1 MKNTRVIKYLFSA
14 FFVVLAAA
22 SCKNGDGA
30 VTASGTFEA
39 DEVTVSAEVS
49 GKLLSFSVREGA
61 EVRAGEVLG
70 QVDSV
75 SLYLT
80 RLQLEQEIAALESSR
95 PDTAAQLDVMRIQL
109 ENARHELDR
118 LSRLL
123 ESDAATQKQYDDTE
137 ASVTVLEKQL
147 ISTESSLKRSL
158 AGIEARIAGL
168 KIQMEQTDDML
179 ARCRIV
185 SPVDGTVLSR
195 YAHAGELAS
204 AGKPLFKVADL
215 KHMFLRAYFTSGQLK
230 DVALGQEVAVTAD
243 FGGGKVREYAGKV
256 SWISAKSE
264 FTPKSIQTDN
274 DRENLVY
281 AVKITVENDGYIKI
295 GMFGKVSIR

>member
-179 ARCRIV
+179 SRCRIT

-243 FGGGKVREYAGKV
+243 FGGGNVREYAGKV

-281 AVKITVENDGYIKI
+281 AVKIAVENDGYIKI

>member
-49 GKLLSFSVREGA
+49 GKLLSLSVREGA

-243 FGGGKVREYAGKV
+243 FGGGNVREYAGKV

-281 AVKITVENDGYIKI
+281 AVKIAVENDGYIKI

>member
-14 FFVVLAAA
+14 FFVVLVAA

-179 ARCRIV
+179 SRCRIT

-243 FGGGKVREYAGKV
+243 FGGGNVREYAGKV

-281 AVKITVENDGYIKI
+281 AVKIAVENDGYIKI

>member
-137 ASVTVLEKQL
+137 ASVTVLEKQM

-185 SPVDGTVLSR
+185 SPVVGTVLSR

-243 FGGGKVREYAGKV
+243 FGGGNVREYAGKV

-281 AVKITVENDGYIKI
+281 AVKIAVENDGYIKI

>member
-179 ARCRIV
+179 SRCRIT

-215 KHMFLRAYFTSGQLK
+215 KHMFLRAYFTSGQLN

-243 FGGGKVREYAGKV
+243 FGGGNVREYAGKV

-281 AVKITVENDGYIKI
+281 AVKIAVENDGYIKI

>member
-179 ARCRIV
+179 SRCRIT

-243 FGGGKVREYAGKV
+243 FGGGNVREYAGKV

-281 AVKITVENDGYIKI
+281 AVKIAVENDGYIKI
-295 GMFGKVSIR
+295 GMSGKVSIR

>member
-179 ARCRIV
+179 SRCRIT

-243 FGGGKVREYAGKV
+243 FGGGNVREYAGKV

-281 AVKITVENDGYIKI
+281 AVIIAVENDGYIKI

>member
-185 SPVDGTVLSR
+185 SPVVGTVLSR

-243 FGGGKVREYAGKV
+243 FGGGNVREYAGKV

-281 AVKITVENDGYIKI
+281 AVKIAVENDGYIKI